1 MQKHLQVLIGLL
13 SKMNLSSLLEHYL
26 DSSEAENIVQLGF
39 LFKQGQI
46 KSSSFDFYQQLATSF
61 IEKKGIS
68 TAFIGRIKTN
78 DTLSFFTPA
87 LQVESNFSKIDHL
100 QRNVLHY
107 LLTNNPLE
115 RNSPQPPFNY
125 LRSMMLFGSNVS
137 LRDGLCQRDQQ
148 NLTPIE
154 SYLFANKNLSPLA
167 NHELTALLALIEI
180 ESKQQAIV
188 QTNYELVIQ
197 AVSKLCR
204 SQDLSTNHELQRIML
219 IATYYAIAINQVVSD
234 MDQSEINLV

>member
-1 MQKHLQVLIGLL
+1 MQKQLQTLV
-13 SKMNLSSLLEHYL
+13 SLLTKMDLKALLQHYL
-26 DSSEAENIVQLGF
+26 DSEEVENIDQLGF
-39 LFKQGQI
+39 MFKQGQI

-68 TAFIGRIKTN
+68 SQLIAKIKTN

-87 LQVESNFSKIDHL
+87 LQIEDNFNRTDPQ

-107 LLTNNPLE
+107 LFTNNHLVE
-115 RNSPQPPFNY
+115 TSTQPPFNY
-125 LRSMMLFGSNVS
+125 LRSMMLFESNKA

-154 SYLFANKNLSPLA
+154 GYLFANTNFSPLA

-180 ESKQQAIV
+180 ESKQQTV
-188 QTNYELVIQ
+188 DQTNYSLCIQ
-197 AVSKLCR
+197 SVSKLCR
-204 SQDLSTNHELQRIML
+204 GQAQLPNHELQRIML
-219 IATYYAIAINQVVSD
+219 IATYYTISIHQVVSD
-234 MDQSEINLV
+234 MHQIGVT